1 MGVQLIQ
8 PIKILKAFEMLLH
21 NRNII
26 RVVKD
31 GQVANCIILKMCY
44 DYALVKY
51 EDKEYRIPYAV
62 IDEVVGHEL
71 LVEIE

>member
-8 PIKILKAFEMLLH
+8 PTKILKVFEMLLH

-51 EDKEYRIPYAV
+51 EEKEYRIPYAV

-71 LVEIE
+71 LMSNE